1 MPSWDGAK
9 LVYSRESSL
18 SELTSSLHSSSL
30 ASLVPTEASSEGW
43 GREREEG
50 GREGVEGG
58 LGGGEDQAVRIG

>member
-1 MPSWDGAK
+1 M
-9 LVYSRESSL
+9 YSRESSL

-50 GREGVEGG
+50 GREGEGG